1 LREAERID
9 QELGAELPYA
19 WHKEFGFLT
28 ACPTNTGTGMRA
40 SVLIHLPG
48 LVLTQEIGKV
58 LQQPDVVAKFKDMG
72 FEIGGTPQAQFAAQV
87 AGDLDRW
94 VRLIKK
100 AGVTLD

>member
-1 LREAERID
+1 MF
-9 QELGAELPYA
+9 LPS
-19 WHKEFGFLT
+19 KT
-28 ACPTNTGTGMRA
+28 PTDIVQRLET
-40 SVLIHLPG
+40 
-48 LVLTQEIGKV
+48 EIGKV

-72 FEIGGTPQAQFAAQV
+72 FEIGGTPQAQFATQV